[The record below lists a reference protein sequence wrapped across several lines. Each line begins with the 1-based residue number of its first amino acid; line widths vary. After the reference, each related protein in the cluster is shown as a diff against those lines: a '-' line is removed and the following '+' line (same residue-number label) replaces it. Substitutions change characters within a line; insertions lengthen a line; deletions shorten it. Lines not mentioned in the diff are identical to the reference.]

1 MRISNRTELGLFIL
15 RLGVGVIFFMHG
27 WMKLFAGRE
36 SFVREMLAMVGWS
49 MPEPVWWLL
58 TLVELLGGLMLVL
71 GVFARYAALALTVE
85 MIVAVLLFHLRQGFF
100 IVAIPNVPL
109 AYGFEYHLALV
120 AGLLC
125 VFLGGSGTWALEDK
139 LRRPARAAA

>member
-1 MRISNRTELGLFIL
+1 MRTSNRPELGLFIL
-15 RLGVGVIFFMHG
+15 RLGVGAIFLMHG
-27 WMKLFAGRE
+27 WMKLFGGQE

-49 MPEPVWWLL
+49 MPDAIWWVV

-71 GVFARYAALALTVE
+71 GVFARYAALALAIE
-85 MIVAVLLFHLRQGFF
+85 MVVAVLLFHLRQGFF

-120 AGLLC
+120 AGLVC
-125 VFLGGSGTWALEDK
+125 VFLGGSGRWALEDK
-139 LRRPARAAA
+139 LMKPAHAVP